1 MTSGIQELINI
12 MAKQA
17 KEASL
22 DGNGMMVLG
31 DLYNRLLEMPEEA
44 PVAVVYGGVPIWAGG
59 LDSYR
64 GYYEDLS
71 FDLDGQA
78 TVKETLERIED
89 LLAGEPYEGYKG
101 GTYYAGYDTL
111 VWVSQYGE
119 ASGIGVSGAELDGD
133 KVFLTTVKTGDA

>member
-1 MTSGIQELINI
+1 MSGIQELFNI

-17 KEASL
+17 KEAEL
-22 DGNGMMVLG
+22 NGNGMMVLG

-44 PVAVVYGGVPIWAGG
+44 PVAVMYRGVPVWAGG

-71 FDLDGQA
+71 FDLDGQT
-78 TVKETLERIED
+78 TVKEVLERIED

-101 GTYYAGYDTL
+101 GTYYAGYNTL
-111 VWVSQYGE
+111 VWVSAYGGC
-119 ASGIGVSGAELDGD
+119 SGIGVTGAELDGD
-133 KVFLTTVKTGDA
+133 KVFLTTVDTDDA

>member
-1 MTSGIQELINI
+1 MTSGIQELFNI

-17 KEASL
+17 KNEEL
-22 DGNGMMVLG
+22 NGNGMMVLG

-44 PVAVVYGGVPIWAGG
+44 PVAVIYAGVPIWAGG

-71 FDLDGQA
+71 FDLDGQT
-78 TVKETLERIED
+78 TVRDTLDRIED
-89 LLAGEPYEGYKG
+89 LLAGESYEGYKG
-101 GTYYAGYDTL
+101 GTYYAGYQTL

-119 ASGIGVSGAELDGD
+119 CSGIGVSGVELDGD
-133 KVFLTTVKTGDA
+133 KVFLTTVDTYDD